1 MTMTLDD
8 YRERAKS
15 NELYNS
21 WWKLCKNAIDNS
33 IKENETKC
41 TIVIPNPSAYE
52 SGSFSSTL
60 YEAETLSMIINSINL
75 VYNCNTTFS
84 YSNKDITIIVDW
96 GDNVIPYRKEAN

>member
-21 WWKLCKNAIDNS
+21 WLKLCKDRLENAIKEGSTSCDIELSSSNNS
-33 IKENETKC
+33 GTSI
-41 TIVIPNPSAYE
+41 SA
-52 SGSFSSTL
+52 F
-60 YEAETLSMIINSINL
+60 EAEVLDTLVSSISM
-75 VYNCNTTFS
+75 VYNCDTTTEFNNNG
-84 YSNKDITIIVDW
+84 YITVKVNW